1 MADGVHL
8 VADAGDGVGVAV
20 AGLDPDEVAVPV
32 GVEGALEVRL
42 GEAHGVAGAVEA
54 GVVDLDVADARDA
67 PAVAHGGVDRGHEE
81 RAGGG
86 VEERESVAGVGG
98 AVGRLGGAA
107 HDDLRAVRGGL
118 EAVDLGVR
126 ADGVRGPVQ
135 EGAVD
140 RGEGAAG
147 VDRAAVDVDRV
158 DRRGGHGSEARDEGP
173 VPLRDVEG
181 GETAVPGIVHLV
193 EGAADVERRAVVA
206 QRESAAGVV
215 EDGGEVLDE
224 LTGAQVV
231 GQDVRAR
238 GLVGAGL
245 GSGGTGG
252 GELADDVDDV
262 ADDELVPHDP
272 VDLHGRQGLGG
283 VPGLLTTRAVDD
295 VGRRG
300 RGRSGHHQR
309 RGDERRGGQ
318 GGQAA
323 TAGASELHGVLQTGE
338 FGGRSPGE
346 TPWRPTV

>member
-135 EGAVD
+135 EGAGGGVDSGELRTRGAVD
-140 RGEGAAG
+140 RG
-147 VDRAAVDVDRV
+147 
-158 DRRGGHGSEARDEGP
+158 
-173 VPLRDVEG
+173 
-181 GETAVPGIVHLV
+181 

-224 LTGAQVV
+224 LTSAQVV

-262 ADDELVPHDP
+262 ADDELVPDDAVH
-272 VDLHGRQGLGG
+272 LNGRRGLGG

-295 VGRRG
+295 VARRG

-346 TPWRPTV
+346 TPWRPTG